1 MDPLCVENVKVAGS
15 WSATRIV
22 ANTVDLTECRMETGR
37 DAAENIPDA
46 ELRIIPGMGYD
57 LPAALVKTVADAI
70 TTAASRAT
78 GARQAK

>member
-1 MDPLCVENVKVAGS
+1 
-15 WSATRIV
+15 
-22 ANTVDLTECRMETGR
+22 METGR